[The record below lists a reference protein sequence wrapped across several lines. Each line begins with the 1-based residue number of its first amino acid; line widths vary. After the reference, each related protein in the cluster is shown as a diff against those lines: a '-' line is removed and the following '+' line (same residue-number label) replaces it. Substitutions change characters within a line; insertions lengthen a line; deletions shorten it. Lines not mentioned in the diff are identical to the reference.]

1 MANQKRPIFQKF
13 KNMEEQ
19 KLTIQIPSYIHKVET
34 TTDKG
39 LKLTVYT
46 QEISPET
53 KKDLFELL
61 DQLGWLVF
69 ATARIQPENLVNLPE
84 IKPEFK
90 NEKSPAQRLK
100 SILFVYWNQNGS
112 KGDFED
118 FYKDY
123 IEKIIQSIKEKLN
136 P

>member
-1 MANQKRPIFQKF
+1 MEN
-13 KNMEEQ
+13 NMEQ
-19 KLTIQIPSYIHKVET
+19 KLTIQIPSYIHKIET

-61 DQLGWLVF
+61 DKLGWLVF
-69 ATARIQPENLVNLPE
+69 ATAKVEPEDLVNLPE
-84 IKPEFK
+84 IKPEFRDDK
-90 NEKSPAQRLK
+90 TPSQRLRA
-100 SILFVYWNQNGS
+100 ILFVYWEQNGS
-112 KGDFED
+112 KGNFDD

-123 IEKIIQSIKEKLN
+123 IEKIIENIKGKLN

>member
-1 MANQKRPIFQKF
+1 MNF
-13 KNMEEQ
+13 
-19 KLTIQIPSYIHKVET
+19 
-34 TTDKG
+34 
-39 LKLTVYT
+39 
-46 QEISPET
+46 
-53 KKDLFELL
+53 

-100 SILFVYWNQNGS
+100 AILFVYWNQNGS

-123 IEKIIQSIKEKLN
+123 IEKIIENIREKLN

>member
-1 MANQKRPIFQKF
+1 
-13 KNMEEQ
+13 
-19 KLTIQIPSYIHKVET
+19 
-34 TTDKG
+34 
-39 LKLTVYT
+39 
-46 QEISPET
+46 
-53 KKDLFELL
+53 L

-123 IEKIIQSIKEKLN
+123 IEKIIESIKEKLN

>member
-1 MANQKRPIFQKF
+1 
-13 KNMEEQ
+13 MEEQ

-39 LKLTVYT
+39 LKLTIYT

-53 KKDLFELL
+53 KRDLFELL

-123 IEKIIQSIKEKLN
+123 IEKIIESIKEKLN

>member
-1 MANQKRPIFQKF
+1 MEN
-13 KNMEEQ
+13 NMEQ
-19 KLTIQIPSYIHKVET
+19 KLTIQIPSYIHKIET

-61 DQLGWLVF
+61 DKLGWLVF
-69 ATARIQPENLVNLPE
+69 ATAKVEPEDLVNLPE
-84 IKPEFK
+84 IKPEFRDGK
-90 NEKSPAQRLK
+90 TPSQRLRA
-100 SILFVYWNQNGS
+100 ILFVYWEQNGS
-112 KGDFED
+112 KGNFDD

-123 IEKIIQSIKEKLN
+123 IEKIIENIKGKLN

>member
-1 MANQKRPIFQKF
+1 M
-13 KNMEEQ
+13 EQ
-19 KLTIQIPSYIHKVET
+19 KLTIQIPSYIHKIET

-61 DQLGWLVF
+61 DKLGWLVF
-69 ATARIQPENLVNLPE
+69 ATAKVEPEDLVNLPE
-84 IKPEFK
+84 IKPEFRDGK
-90 NEKSPAQRLK
+90 TPSQRLRA
-100 SILFVYWNQNGS
+100 ILFVYWEQNGS
-112 KGDFED
+112 KGNFDD

-123 IEKIIQSIKEKLN
+123 IEKIIENIKGKLN

>member
-1 MANQKRPIFQKF
+1 
-13 KNMEEQ
+13 
-19 KLTIQIPSYIHKVET
+19 
-34 TTDKG
+34 
-39 LKLTVYT
+39 
-46 QEISPET
+46 
-53 KKDLFELL
+53 LFELL

-100 SILFVYWNQNGS
+100 SILFVFWNQNGS

-123 IEKIIQSIKEKLN
+123 IEKIIENIKEKLN
-136 P
+136 S